1 MVDFKKILFVA
12 DQNLPDKNTLLK
24 VVDFTR
30 AHNADLTVVLPI
42 GTPITDRPFGWTN
55 VIFEHWERLYS
66 KEQNQWL
73 RSYVA
78 DINKKSI
85 KMEPRVLAGTPH
97 LEIIKLD
104 LSGGYGLV
112 AKQGGSASSIRDR
125 SYDAL
130 DRQLIRKCPCPVW
143 INLPHRFRKVKR
155 ILAAIDPSPEDDIS
169 NRLNSKIINTAT
181 HLANPWNGE
190 LHVVHS
196 WKIRGESMLRAGI
209 LPAAGTHHIDAIL
222 KETKKHHIDLVESL
236 LRGRQLISIE
246 PNIHVVKGE
255 AHEEVSALA
264 KKLRIELL
272 VMGTL
277 GRTGIAGKII
287 GNTAERILERA
298 DFSIMALKPPGY
310 VSPVGV

>member
-1 MVDFKKILFVA
+1 MADFKKILFVA
-12 DQNLPDKNTLLK
+12 DRNLPDKNTLLK
-24 VVDFTR
+24 VVDFTK
-30 AHNADLTVVLPI
+30 AHNSDLTVVLPI

-55 VIFEHWERLYS
+55 VIFERWERIYTE
-66 KEQNQWL
+66 EQNQWL

-78 DINKKSI
+78 DINKKSRNI
-85 KMEPRVLAGTPH
+85 EPRVLAGTPH
-97 LEIIKLD
+97 LEIIKLA

-112 AKQGGSASSIRDR
+112 VKQGGSASSIRDR
-125 SYDAL
+125 FYDAL

-143 INLPHRFRKVKR
+143 INLPHGVRKVQR
-155 ILAAIDPSPEDDIS
+155 ILAAIDPSPEDDTS
-169 NRLNSKIINTAT
+169 NRLNLRIINTAT
-181 HLANPWNGE
+181 HLAKLWNGE

-209 LPAAGTHHIDAIL
+209 FPAAGIYHVDAIL
-222 KETKKHHIDLVESL
+222 RETKKHRIDLVESL
-236 LRGRQLISIE
+236 LRGQQLNSIE
-246 PNIHVVKGE
+246 PKIHVVKGE
-255 AHEEVSALA
+255 AHEVVSALA
-264 KKLRIELL
+264 KKLRIALL

-310 VSPVGV
+310 VSPVEV